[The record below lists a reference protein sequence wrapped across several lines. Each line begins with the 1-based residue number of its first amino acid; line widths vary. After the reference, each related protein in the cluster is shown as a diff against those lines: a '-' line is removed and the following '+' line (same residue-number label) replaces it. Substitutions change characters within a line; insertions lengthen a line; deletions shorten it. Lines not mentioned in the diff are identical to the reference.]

1 MKILF
6 SVNHPADVHQFKNT
20 IWELQDQNHD
30 ILICAREKEVTID
43 LLKRLDFPY
52 TVVSSV
58 GSSRIHLVREQ
69 VQRIIK
75 FFGAIREFKPDL
87 SVSAMDP
94 TLAFASR
101 LTGTPYVCFADT
113 EHARA
118 SIVGA
123 LPFTDA
129 VLTPSCFEKD
139 IGPKQIRYPGYHE
152 LAYLHPNRFTPN
164 HAVLDEIGLH
174 TDEPFIIVRF
184 VSWQASHDVG
194 QRGIQDKV
202 ELVKKLEEY
211 GRVLITS
218 EGALPSELEEYRILV
233 SPEKLHDL
241 LYYAALYIGEGATTA
256 TEAALLGTPSI
267 YVSSLAGTMGNL
279 TELENTYDLLY
290 SFTDPD
296 AILVKAVEIL
306 RNPASKEVWSKKRE
320 RLLKEKIDVT
330 AFMVWFIE
338 NYPESCISMKGHPEN
353 QPWLILPSGDHQ

>member
-6 SVNHPADVHQFKNT
+6 SVSHPADVHQFKNA
-20 IWELQDQNHD
+20 IWELQGQNHG

-43 LLKRLDFPY
+43 LLKKLDLPY
-52 TVVSSV
+52 IIVSSV
-58 GSSRIHLVREQ
+58 GSSRMHLVREQ
-69 VQRIIK
+69 VQRVNK
-75 FFGAIREFKPDL
+75 FFWTIRKFKPDL

-94 TLAFASR
+94 ALAVASR
-101 LTGTPYVCFADT
+101 LMSIPYVCFADT

-129 VLTPSCFEKD
+129 VLTPSCFGKD
-139 IGPKQIRYPGYHE
+139 IGPKQIRYPGYNE
-152 LAYLHPNRFTPN
+152 LAYLHPDRFTPN
-164 HAVLDEIGLH
+164 RAVLDEIGI
-174 TDEPFIIVRF
+174 DADDPFIIVRF
-184 VSWQASHDVG
+184 VSWQASHDIG

-202 ELVKKLEEY
+202 ELVRKLEEY

-218 EGALPSELEEYRILV
+218 EGVLPSELEKYRIRV

-241 LYYAALYIGEGATTA
+241 LHYASLYIGEGATTA

-279 TELENTYDLLY
+279 IELEGTYDLLY
-290 SFTDPD
+290 SFSDRD
-296 AILVKAVEIL
+296 AVMIKAGEIL
-306 RNPASKEVWSKKRE
+306 RNPASKEEWSRKKE

-338 NYPESCISMKGHPEN
+338 NYPGSCASMKEHPEN
-353 QPWLILPSGDHQ
+353 RPWLRSPPGNHQ